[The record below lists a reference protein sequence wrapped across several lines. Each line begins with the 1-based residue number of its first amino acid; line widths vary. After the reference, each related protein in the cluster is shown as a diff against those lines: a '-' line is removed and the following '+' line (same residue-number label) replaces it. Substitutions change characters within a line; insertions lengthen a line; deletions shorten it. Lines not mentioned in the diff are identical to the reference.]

1 MLSVVS
7 EKFPV
12 FILIWSFHRNHLS
25 LSFCFSKKPTLCKKK
40 SLASF
45 YEILQESYLGQLCT
59 SLRERLQRR
68 MRTQCMMCESP
79 TSRSIMRRSGSFFFF
94 LGCIYSSISFLKS
107 YIEIYIVDS
116 TMRRKG
122 NFDDDFY
129 LLGMIMI
136 QWRPEKPARRIV
148 VCRECFESTK
158 QWNCRDL
165 LADDPTIKL
174 EIKGD
179 KVIRFSYLYSI
190 FWNVYPLKESHL
202 LNLYGSSWCLKR
214 LPGLD

>member
-1 MLSVVS
+1 MLTANPFDRTSLWQNFHVECCVRKIPGFYPYLIIS
-7 EKFPV
+7 QESFV
-12 FILIWSFHRNHLS
+12 FEFL
-25 LSFCFSKKPTLCKKK
+25 SKKPTLCKKK

-158 QWNCRDL
+158 RWNCRDL

-179 KVIRFSYLYSI
+179 KVIRFSYS
-190 FWNVYPLKESHL
+190 
-202 LNLYGSSWCLKR
+202 
-214 LPGLD
+214 